1 MKLTEAGQATEK
13 KELVREQ
20 IRSLPVEQMNSLY
33 DKLYPVKCMLDAVN
47 ADELK
52 DLSSGKIS
60 LPAIEKIKPL
70 LAEVEKV
77 SQESIFSNQVVR
89 DLVANV
95 RMSDL
100 LEEIKKALSETGT
113 REDENVEDLL
123 AF

>member
-1 MKLTEAGQATEK
+1 MTEAEQVIEK
-13 KELVREQ
+13 KEFIREQ
-20 IRSLPVEQMNSLY
+20 IRSLSVEQMNSLH
-33 DKLYPVKCMLDAVN
+33 DKLYSMKCMLDAVN

-60 LPAIEKIKPL
+60 LSAIEKIKPL
-70 LAEVEKV
+70 LAEAEKV
-77 SQESIFSNQVVR
+77 SQESMFSNQVVW

-113 REDENVEDLL
+113 REDENIDDLL